1 MELILKEQATVLL
14 SSGNLFLETPSL
26 PDPVPDTVETFQ
38 RLLTA
43 ASYHRTSAF
52 RVNYLSMI
60 ASLLKERHSNA
71 FALLRSATWT
81 LVDRIPT
88 NSPLPLVICF
98 IVLQIIRT
106 DVSHLHLI
114 DAILPI

>member
-1 MELILKEQATVLL
+1 MELILKEQAAVLL
-14 SSGNLFLETPSL
+14 SSASIFLETPSL

-43 ASYHRTSAF
+43 VSYRLSSAF

-60 ASLLKERHSNA
+60 ASLLKERNSNA
-71 FALLRSATWT
+71 FTLLRSATLT

-88 NSPLPLVICF
+88 NSPLPLVICD
-98 IVLQIIRT
+98 IVLIIK
-106 DVSHLHLI
+106 
-114 DAILPI
+114 